1 MGRTT
6 RDCPLCPAKS
16 LVRLPNHLRAIHGM
30 TIQQLQEGG
39 STSKQ
44 WESTD
49 SDESIDTDESTEQ
62 SLTESVDDSSLSDDS
77 ESESDDAQE
86 DDPWSALVDDV
97 FDEYHTSLTERY
109 RELVADGMS
118 KKSALKQT
126 CREFSSDLNQSFRD
140 KYIVLLKR
148 IQLLK
153 KDPTYKK
160 INETAKRMRLE
171 DDMDQEEALDQAVER
186 RKILLARI
194 LDQWDPSL
202 SLDSDDDGDSDD
214 HDDDDDDDHSSQY

>member
-1 MGRTT
+1 M
-6 RDCPLCPAKS
+6 
-16 LVRLPNHLRAIHGM
+16 HGV

-39 STSKQ
+39 SASKQ

-49 SDESIDTDESTEQ
+49 SDESIDTDESPDQ

-77 ESESDDAQE
+77 ESGSDDAEE

-109 RELVADGMS
+109 REMVADGTS

-126 CREFSSDLNQSFRD
+126 RRELSSDMNESFRD

-148 IQLLK
+148 MQLLK
-153 KDPTYKK
+153 KDSTYKK

-171 DDMDQEEALDQAVER
+171 DDMDQEEALTQAVER

-194 LDQWDPSL
+194 LDKWDPSL

-214 HDDDDDDDHSSQY
+214 HDDDDHDDDHSSQC